1 MRNISRGLDCPLAD
15 FTTGAAQLFLY
26 CRQHTGFRFVVS
38 FCNSRRPFW
47 AERGKWAQSA
57 QLYISPGCLSLSCI
71 LHRVGILQTL
81 RAAVYYG
88 ANHWYITTVYCIS
101 YTDMSCISCQ
111 PTARNRLNKTFR
123 CQHHGLDSRLLISK
137 KWNFQKP
144 PKLFTVM
151 IID

>member
-1 MRNISRGLDCPLAD
+1 MRSISRGLDCPLAD

-26 CRQHTGFRFVVS
+26 CRQHTADSVLWFRFATHVGHFERS
-38 FCNSRRPFW
+38 GANGRNRR
-47 AERGKWAQSA
+47 
-57 QLYISPGCLSLSCI
+57 SCI
-71 LHRVGILQTL
+71 LARAVYHSPVYCTGILQTL

-123 CQHHGLDSRLLISK
+123 CQHHGLDWRLLISK
-137 KWNFQKP
+137 KCNFQKP